1 MSYSNTSIFIINFYF
16 QRDNIS
22 IEIYITEIHYSF
34 VIQDYLGNVNSQ
46 LFTKIMAI
54 HRITSKVFHY
64 LWLAIATLRKLKI
77 VVSKYDICLQY
88 TCNKVYYM

>member
-1 MSYSNTSIFIINFYF
+1 MSYSNTTIFIINFYF

-34 VIQDYLGNVNSQ
+34 IIQDYLGNVNSQ

-54 HRITSKVFHY
+54 HRITSEVFHY
-64 LWLAIATLRKLKI
+64 LSASNQQATSKTKNCRIKIRHLPAIH
-77 VVSKYDICLQY
+77 LQ
-88 TCNKVYYM
+88 

>member
-1 MSYSNTSIFIINFYF
+1 MSYSNTTIFIINFYF

-64 LWLAIATLRKLKI
+64 LSVSNSYSSKTKNCRIKIRHLPAI
-77 VVSKYDICLQY
+77 YLQ
-88 TCNKVYYM
+88 